1 MENTKRKNTKGLVT
15 RGFFYTEYVVNV
27 VDTTTAQVSQET
39 MTLPA
44 NNLND
49 AQIERKLQTKLP
61 ANMKVVNIISRTTK
75 GELRAMPE
83 DEFIK
88 NSVVLRELDETEKH
102 TRNRNSNKEDK

>member
-1 MENTKRKNTKGLVT
+1 MENNKRKNTKGLVT
-15 RGFFYTEYVVNV
+15 RGFFYTEYEVNV
-27 VDTTTAQVSQET
+27 VDTTNAQVHQET

-44 NNLND
+44 NSLND
-49 AQIERKLQTKLP
+49 AHIERKLQTKLP
-61 ANMKVVNIISRTTK
+61 ANMKVVNIISRVTK

-88 NSVVLRELDETEKH
+88 NSTVLRELDESEKH